1 MSQRRGLA
9 GTTPALVLFLI
20 AAPGWLLPARAQEA
34 RDSEPD
40 AWLQIVSSGVRVR
53 YVPGD
58 SLRAARIL
66 ASLLGQPPL
75 PALPPGHPAEVVV
88 YLAPDERAFV
98 TFAGESVP
106 DWGAGVALPSAG
118 TIVVPGYAS
127 GRTTVGG
134 EKAVLRHE
142 WAHLGLHDYLGGLRV
157 PRWFDEGYARWA
169 EGGFDASEAW
179 RLRLLLALGR
189 APPLDSLTL
198 EWPRD
203 RASAEVAYLLAAS
216 AVAYLVE
223 ESGERGV
230 RVLLERWRASGSFE
244 VALRGTYGVT
254 SGQLEEDWRRWVE
267 ERFGWVLVLSNSL
280 TLWGLLGLV
289 LVFMVIVRRRHNR
302 ERMARLR
309 ACEPAERP
317 AYWNVE
323 GDRSGRASG
332 HVDNLP
338 G

>member
-1 MSQRRGLA
+1 VLA
-9 GTTPALVLFLI
+9 GKTPTLVLLLM
-20 AAPGWLLPARAQEA
+20 AAPGPPLPARAQEVPG
-34 RDSEPD
+34 PD
-40 AWLQIVSSGVRVR
+40 PAAWRQIVSSGVWVR

-58 SLRAARIL
+58 SLRAARLL
-66 ASLLGQPPL
+66 ASLLVQPPL
-75 PALPPGHPAEVVV
+75 PALPAGHPSEAVV
-88 YLAPDERAFV
+88 YLAPDEPAFLAL
-98 TFAGESVP
+98 AGESVP
-106 DWGAGVALPSAG
+106 DWGAGVALPYER

-134 EKAVLRHE
+134 ERAVLRHE

-189 APPLDSLTL
+189 TPPLDSLSL

-223 ESGERGV
+223 ESSERGIG
-230 RVLLERWRASGSFE
+230 VLLERWRRSGSFE

-254 SGQLEEDWRRWVE
+254 SGQLEEDWRRWIH

-280 TLWGLLGLV
+280 VLWGLLGIMLV
-289 LVFMVIVRRRHNR
+289 LMVMVRRRHNR

-309 ACEPAERP
+309 AGEPAEQP
-317 AYWNVE
+317 AYWKVE
-323 GDRSGRASG
+323 GEG
-332 HVDNLP
+332 
-338 G
+338 